1 MSGSKLQE
9 AHRTWDVGPNLFLC
23 MPFFL
28 CSGGELLTI
37 AYVLATL
44 RTSDVFNILFLS
56 TLALLILLA
65 VFVGDSYV
73 GHWIQ
78 FLVGM
83 FSLLLTRLADI
94 SADQEAERHVKEW
107 RNELLEAWHA
117 RKELNASKNI
127 QEISEV
133 DKDFVKSVLVDGGNG
148 GGSGGN
154 RTRSGS
160 HKNKTSA
167 GLRQRKK

>member
-1 MSGSKLQE
+1 M
-9 AHRTWDVGPNLFLC
+9 
-23 MPFFL
+23 
-28 CSGGELLTI
+28 TI

-73 GHWIQ
+73 GHWMQ

-127 QEISEV
+127 
-133 DKDFVKSVLVDGGNG
+133 
-148 GGSGGN
+148 
-154 RTRSGS
+154 
-160 HKNKTSA
+160 
-167 GLRQRKK
+167 